1 MLREIFEGIESIGD
15 SILTRTEWDQSEHYV
30 ELDERGNSIS
40 FTLQNGPIR
49 EVGVNGCQ
57 VDTIIEAAM
66 MIVQGFNEKFPCLE
80 NQFAINSLEN
90 ALLFLELRKQKR
102 MKRGVEGSNQL

>member
-15 SILTRTEWDQSEHYV
+15 SHIQRTEWEQTENFV
-30 ELDERGNSIS
+30 EFDERGNSIS

-49 EVGVNGCQ
+49 EVGINGCQ
-57 VDTIIEAAM
+57 IDTIIEAAM
-66 MIVQGFNEKFPCLE
+66 MIVQGLDEKFPCME
-80 NQFAINSLEN
+80 NKFAINSLEN

-102 MKRGVEGSNQL
+102 IKRGVEGTNQL

>member
-15 SILTRTEWDQSEHYV
+15 SIIVRTEWNQSEHYV

-40 FTLQNGPIR
+40 FTLQNGPIK
-49 EVGVNGCQ
+49 EGGVNGCQ

-66 MIVQGFNEKFPCLE
+66 MIVQGFDEKFPCME
-80 NQFAINSLEN
+80 NKFAINSLEN

-102 MKRGVEGSNQL
+102 ISCGVEGYSRI